1 MPCKFR
7 CLRLAV
13 SISTTH
19 PRLASCG
26 TAYTLQHGTFT
37 HRTSSPLLDAPY
49 KAKEKPCKASLS
61 EQVMGIEPT
70 YLAWKASVLPL
81 NYTCIYA
88 IY

>member
-26 TAYTLQHGTFT
+26 TAYTLQRGTFT
-37 HRTSSPLLDAPY
+37 HRTSSPLLGAPY
-49 KAKEKPCKASLS
+49 DTKKTAVYHGGGLLFYSGSICTTNC
-61 EQVMGIEPT
+61 QIR
-70 YLAWKASVLPL
+70 
-81 NYTCIYA
+81 N
-88 IY
+88 